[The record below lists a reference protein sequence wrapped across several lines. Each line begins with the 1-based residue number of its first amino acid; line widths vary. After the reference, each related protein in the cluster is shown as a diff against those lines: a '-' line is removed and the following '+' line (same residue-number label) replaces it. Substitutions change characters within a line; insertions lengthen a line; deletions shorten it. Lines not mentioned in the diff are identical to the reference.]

1 LHHHPPKLTFTQSS
15 DPWWIFTTISLLWN
29 IKRRYGFGYIE
40 IMRVSPRFSILL
52 LSMCLSV
59 AFIVVD
65 ILSVTSVLKTG
76 SINPFWKFSFV
87 FKCFTDTI
95 ILDDFKTALDKL
107 WNLQQ
112 NKIRR
117 ETLLIAKHGP
127 GFQQLEFEEPSQH
140 RRTSSQEPLET
151 NASNAV

>member
-1 LHHHPPKLTFTQSS
+1 
-15 DPWWIFTTISLLWN
+15 
-29 IKRRYGFGYIE
+29 
-40 IMRVSPRFSILL
+40 MSPRFSILL

-95 ILDDFKTALDKL
+95 VLDDFKTALDRL
-107 WNLQQ
+107 WKHQ
-112 NKIRR
+112 NNQLHGAASPDTK
-117 ETLLIAKHGP
+117 AGP
-127 GFQQLEFEEPSQH
+127 GFQQLEFEIPGDF
-140 RRTSSQEPLET
+140 RRASSDDPLEANT
-151 NASNAV
+151 ANPV